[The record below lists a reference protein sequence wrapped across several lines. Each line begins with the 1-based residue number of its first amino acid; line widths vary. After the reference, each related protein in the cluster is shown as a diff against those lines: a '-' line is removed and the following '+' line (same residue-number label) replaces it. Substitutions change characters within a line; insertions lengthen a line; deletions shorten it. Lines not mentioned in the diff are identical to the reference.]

1 MNSMLCSVG
10 YQKFFDALPDYSS
23 SLAEYLEK
31 MHTALSYVAQEVS
44 LGRVEYVVKMP
55 AQLYIQEEE
64 TGLAVLYE
72 SPAGYGGGIYTET
85 FFSEEQGE
93 TTITVYPIKNRSW
106 TEAERESVRFLARNI
121 YLLSGRI
128 LLMEL
133 TRQAVLIDNMTG
145 AANAEGLMQYGKKL
159 QAAGCLTDYTGVMF
173 NIKNYK
179 YFNQIADTQEGDE
192 VLRKYAGVIQEFL
205 CGKELLVRLGGDNF
219 FVLLQKGRLELFL
232 EKLARVTI
240 SVNTPG
246 GSREFD
252 IAARAGVYIIQKTD
266 AVSEV
271 MNKASVALNVARA
284 SRNHD
289 VIWFRE
295 QMQEKSMQEK
305 RVSIMFPKALEQ
317 EEFLVYYQPKVSL
330 PENRLCG
337 CEALV
342 RWLREGK
349 IVPPMEF
356 LPVLEREGSICAL
369 DFYVFEK
376 VCCDIRKWL
385 DTGIEPVRISVNF
398 SKVHL
403 HNLQLAEDIIA
414 VMEKYSVDSKYIE
427 IELTETLSY
436 ENYQTLIKF
445 VDTMKK
451 KGIHTSIDD
460 FGTGYSSL
468 NLLKDLNV
476 DIIKLDKSFLQNIEK
491 RNKQDE
497 IVIKNIVNMVKDLD
511 MEVIAE
517 GVETFDQADFLR
529 NINCCMAQGFL
540 YDRPLPQKEFQKR
553 LTGERTYAV
562 G

>member
-1 MNSMLCSVG
+1 
-10 YQKFFDALPDYSS
+10 
-23 SLAEYLEK
+23 
-31 MHTALSYVAQEVS
+31 
-44 LGRVEYVVKMP
+44 
-55 AQLYIQEEE
+55 
-64 TGLAVLYE
+64 
-72 SPAGYGGGIYTET
+72 
-85 FFSEEQGE
+85 
-93 TTITVYPIKNRSW
+93 
-106 TEAERESVRFLARNI
+106 
-121 YLLSGRI
+121 
-128 LLMEL
+128 
-133 TRQAVLIDNMTG
+133 
-145 AANAEGLMQYGKKL
+145 
-159 QAAGCLTDYTGVMF
+159 
-173 NIKNYK
+173 
-179 YFNQIADTQEGDE
+179 
-192 VLRKYAGVIQEFL
+192 
-205 CGKELLVRLGGDNF
+205 
-219 FVLLQKGRLELFL
+219 
-232 EKLARVTI
+232 
-240 SVNTPG
+240 
-246 GSREFD
+246 
-252 IAARAGVYIIQKTD
+252 
-266 AVSEV
+266 
-271 MNKASVALNVARA
+271 
-284 SRNHD
+284 
-289 VIWFRE
+289 
-295 QMQEKSMQEK
+295 
-305 RVSIMFPKALEQ
+305 MFPKALEQ

-445 VDTMKK
+445 VDAMKK

-497 IVIKNIVNMVKDLD
+497 IVIKNIVNMVKELD